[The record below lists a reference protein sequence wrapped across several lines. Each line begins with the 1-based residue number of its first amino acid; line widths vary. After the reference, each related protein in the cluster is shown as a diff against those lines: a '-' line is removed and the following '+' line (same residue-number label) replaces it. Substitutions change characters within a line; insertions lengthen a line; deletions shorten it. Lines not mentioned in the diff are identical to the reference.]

1 MKQYKY
7 NNTKTSGL
15 IGPPII
21 RCVYLYMAR
30 KDGFVR
36 GSYKYN
42 QNMGSPKLYICFGC
56 FVSINM
62 PYTWHCSG
70 QSENWNWHKNLCFNY
85 NVSCY
90 ALSITPRKIKQHQK
104 IVPIKFIDL
113 LLWEC
118 PTCVAFHHS
127 ESANYQTQDWKPNP
141 EILIL
146 DSDYI
151 HAIPIFFFRM
161 GKRWYILQDFNITE
175 TK

>member
-1 MKQYKY
+1 MSIFIWQE
-7 NNTKTSGL
+7 KTVLSEAVTSTIKTWAL
-15 IGPPII
+15 Q
-21 RCVYLYMAR
+21 RCTYALAVL
-30 KDGFVR
+30 FQ
-36 GSYKYN
+36 S
-42 QNMGSPKLYICFGC
+42 ICHILDI
-56 FVSINM
+56 VVANLKI
-62 PYTWHCSG
+62 
-70 QSENWNWHKNLCFNY
+70 ENWHKNLCFNY

-151 HAIPIFFFRM
+151 HAIPIFSLEWAKGDTFC
-161 GKRWYILQDFNITE
+161 KILT
-175 TK
+175 

>member
-1 MKQYKY
+1 MCLSLYGKKRRFCQRQLQVQSKH
-7 NNTKTSGL
+7 GL
-15 IGPPII
+15 SK
-21 RCVYLYMAR
+21 M
-30 KDGFVR
+30 
-36 GSYKYN
+36 
-42 QNMGSPKLYICFGC
+42 LYICFGC

-90 ALSITPRKIKQHQK
+90 ALSITPRKIEQHQK

-151 HAIPIFFFRM
+151 HAIPIFFSRM

-175 TK
+175 TE